1 MKQHK
6 YACIT
11 GASRGI
17 GAAIALR
24 FAKNGYDLTLHYHS
38 SAQEAER
45 LAEQCR
51 SEGVKV
57 SLARADLAAADGAE
71 SLYSQLPQS
80 PDVLVLGAGVDTYGM
95 IQDVTAEEWEKIMNI
110 HVRAPFFCA
119 RLALSHMVRQ
129 RFGRII
135 TISSIWGM
143 TGASYEVLYSTA
155 KGAVISFTKALA
167 KEVAPSEITVNC
179 IAPGL
184 IRTDMMTNSF
194 NDDELRAIV
203 EDIPA
208 GRMGTPEE
216 IAALAL
222 FLASKEAGYI
232 NGQIISPNGAWYC

>member
-1 MKQHK
+1 M
-6 YACIT
+6 
-11 GASRGI
+11 
-17 GAAIALR
+17 
-24 FAKNGYDLTLHYHS
+24 
-38 SAQEAER
+38 
-45 LAEQCR
+45 
-51 SEGVKV
+51 

-71 SLYSQLPQS
+71 SLYSQLPQA
-80 PDVLVLGAGVDTYGM
+80 PDVLVLGAGVDAYGM

-119 RLALSHMVRQ
+119 RLALLHMVRQ

-135 TISSIWGM
+135 TVSSIWGM

-167 KEVAPSEITVNC
+167 KEVAPSGITVNC

-194 NDDELRAIV
+194 NDDELRAII

-216 IAALAL
+216 IAALAM

>member
-71 SLYSQLPQS
+71 SLYSQLPQA
-80 PDVLVLGAGVDTYGM
+80 PDVLVLGAGVDAYGM

-119 RLALSHMVRQ
+119 RLALLHMVRQ

-135 TISSIWGM
+135 TVSSIWGM

-167 KEVAPSEITVNC
+167 KEVAPSGITVNC

-194 NDDELRAIV
+194 NDNELRAII

-216 IAALAL
+216 IAALAM